1 MVIVFSSVI
10 AGAPLSNNTTCKIL
24 SDMSNSHFLRQQ
36 ALIWEIGKLVHVVGV
51 SAEALVLAL
60 SDDGSVITLLIDGE
74 ELKVQNPAFDLR
86 CRIPED
92 YGLEA
97 IIELHAD
104 DEYRDLVNSFYK
116 AVWGEHFNRQ
126 SSRTSL
132 PPSGL
137 WCSHGL

>member
-1 MVIVFSSVI
+1 MANTLMSVI
-10 AGAPLSNNTTCKIL
+10 AGVLLSNNTIREIL
-24 SDMSNSHFLRQQ
+24 SDMADSHFLRQQ
-36 ALIWEIGKLVHVVGV
+36 ALIWETGKLVHVVGV
-51 SAEALVLAL
+51 PAEALVLAL

-86 CRIPED
+86 CRTPED

-116 AVWGEHFNRQ
+116 AVWGEHFNRPKPESPQ
-126 SSRTSL
+126 WSL
-132 PPSGL
+132 V
-137 WCSHGL
+137 